1 MLNKQPIA
9 VGGLLSICVIIP
21 QRIRAISVTP
31 CPRQACS
38 AIWTIDGQ
46 KGGRL
51 ALFWLPCR
59 GTPGKLTPNFA
70 DHTKIAAF
78 RSFEIK
84 GLYVG
89 WFDFVSND
97 IGIDLGTANTL
108 VYVRNQGIV
117 LNEPSVVAVERSTG
131 KVLAIGSAAKEMMGR
146 TPGSIQAVRPLKDG
160 VIADFEISEKLIA
173 DFLRRVVK
181 HKYLMKPRVVISVP
195 SGITEVEKRAVRDS
209 AENAGAREV
218 YLLQEP
224 MAAAIG
230 VGLPVDQPTGQMVID
245 IGGGTSEIAVIA
257 LNGIVNDTS
266 IRVAGDEFNDA
277 IVNYLKKNY
286 NLLIGE
292 LTAEDIK
299 IKIGS
304 AFPLEKELSLE
315 VRGRDLVAGVPK
327 NLKISSVQIR
337 EALAETVDIVVEAV
351 RQTLEQTPPE
361 LASDILE
368 RGIVLTGG
376 GALLR
381 GLDKRLRQ
389 ETNLP
394 VNVAEDPLTC
404 VVRGAG
410 KVLEEFAKYGKVLER
425 SRKD

>member
-1 MLNKQPIA
+1 M
-9 VGGLLSICVIIP
+9 
-21 QRIRAISVTP
+21 
-31 CPRQACS
+31 
-38 AIWTIDGQ
+38 
-46 KGGRL
+46 
-51 ALFWLPCR
+51 
-59 GTPGKLTPNFA
+59 
-70 DHTKIAAF
+70 
-78 RSFEIK
+78 
-84 GLYVG
+84 
-89 WFDFVSND
+89 FDSLSND

-117 LNEPSVVAVERSTG
+117 LNEPSVVAIEQSTG

-146 TPGSIQAVRPLKDG
+146 TPSGIAAIRPLKDG

-173 DFLRRVVK
+173 DFIRRVVR

-218 YLLQEP
+218 YLLTEP

-230 VGLPVDQPTGQMVID
+230 VGLPVEQPSGSMIID

-266 IRVAGDEFNDA
+266 IRVAGDELNEA
-277 IVNYLKKNY
+277 VIMYLKKNY

-292 LTAEDIK
+292 LTAEQIK
-299 IKIGS
+299 INIGS
-304 AFPLEKELSLE
+304 AFPLDKEISMDI
-315 VRGRDLVAGVPK
+315 RGRDLVAGVPK
-327 NLKISSVQIR
+327 NLTLSSVQVR
-337 EALAETVDIVVEAV
+337 EALSETIDIIVEAV
-351 RQTLEQTPPE
+351 RQALERTPPE

-368 RGIVLTGG
+368 RGIILTGG

-381 GLDKRLRQ
+381 GLDRRLRQ

-394 VNVAEDPLTC
+394 VNVADDPLLC

-410 KVLEEFAKYGKVLER
+410 KVLEDLNHYMKVLER